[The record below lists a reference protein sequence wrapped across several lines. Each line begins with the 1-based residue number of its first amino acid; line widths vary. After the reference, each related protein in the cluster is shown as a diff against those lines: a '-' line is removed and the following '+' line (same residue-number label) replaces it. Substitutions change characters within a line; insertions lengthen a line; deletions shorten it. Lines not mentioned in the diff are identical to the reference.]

1 MLCCVVLVLLKMF
14 NSKSMFLLSGP
25 FKKKEDATPSYLGSK
40 KPWSVFLRQ
49 IKENSWSQIS
59 FINFGANL
67 LSCQTENNFY
77 CLFKLGVLFGSAFH
91 SIINKIYARS
101 IKLYLRIK
109 INSTCKPFVLRYD
122 YFVRTIKTWMK

>member
-1 MLCCVVLVLLKMF
+1 MSWLAATTKTDVFDQSYNNWIRMKLQKTINVLIIRTFQEKRGCHPKLFGKQKTM
-14 NSKSMFLLSGP
+14 
-25 FKKKEDATPSYLGSK
+25 EC
-40 KPWSVFLRQ
+40 FLRQ

-109 INSTCKPFVLRYD
+109 INSTCKSLLS
-122 YFVRTIKTWMK
+122 